1 MLKTTLIVLI
11 IVIVIV
17 LVVLFFMIRAARRR
31 NDIEHIFV
39 DKVVD
44 NVMQYWDKAPGLRE
58 KEDPVD
64 NVFQDAELSPQPEF
78 ESVTAKETDEQI
90 DDRLEEAARLVVAT
104 QDCSRRHLQRTLA
117 IGYAHAGRILDQLE
131 AAGIIGPMD
140 ESQQREILMKDPGD
154 VEPALSLFG
163 FLPGSQKPTDLEPK
177 VNIDD
182 MYLDIMNE

>member
-11 IVIVIV
+11 IVIV

-90 DDRLEEAARLVVAT
+90 DDRLEEAARLAVAT